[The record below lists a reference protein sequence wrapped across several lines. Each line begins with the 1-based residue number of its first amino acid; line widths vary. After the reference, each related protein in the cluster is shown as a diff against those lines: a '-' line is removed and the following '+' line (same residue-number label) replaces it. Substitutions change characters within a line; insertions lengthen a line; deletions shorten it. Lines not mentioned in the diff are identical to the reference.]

1 MAFYQRMETLPK
13 RYDPEELIERVRDKI
28 KNTYVSLIPDEQW
41 TQMVKKEVDSFFAER
56 DGDSRGYRISTFQ
69 QVVYNEL
76 ELKAKEIAKQ
86 YFNSISNHEW
96 NNGQVCP
103 GEFVK
108 QLFAEKSGEIL
119 LNVLGGMVQCAINNA
134 PSLR

>member
-1 MAFYQRMETLPK
+1 MENLPEK
-13 RYDPEELIERVRDKI
+13 YDPAKLIETVRERIRD
-28 KNTYVSLIPDEQW
+28 TYVSLIPEEQW
-41 TQMVKKEVDSFFAER
+41 TQMVKKEVDSFFAIKEQ
-56 DGDSRGYRISTFQ
+56 GYHNKNMTSTFQ